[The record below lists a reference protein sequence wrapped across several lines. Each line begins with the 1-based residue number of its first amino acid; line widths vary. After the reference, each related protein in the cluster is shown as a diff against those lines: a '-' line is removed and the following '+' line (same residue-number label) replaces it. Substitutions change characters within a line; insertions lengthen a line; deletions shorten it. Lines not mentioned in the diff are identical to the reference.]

1 MEIRIN
7 KFDRNQV
14 NTYFQINLK
23 ILLTIKIEQSREQN
37 FTVVRKT

>member
-23 ILLTIKIEQSREQN
+23 ILLTIKIKQSREQN